1 MAEAAAQPE
10 DLDRRVGVGTKAVNA
25 ARGDAQRLKTVFERS
40 PVPMVMVDAE
50 RRFVD
55 VNRAGRLWF
64 RLSLVEVR
72 VYAIDDLAPPDQL
85 AAIAQTWAR
94 LLETGLVAGSFLGV
108 KPDGSRI
115 PIVYSALAQVLPG
128 RHVIVFAPA
137 EWPEDELGLAV
148 DRGLEPAASLTPR
161 EIEVLALAASGL
173 QGPEV
178 ARELVVSPST
188 VKTHFK
194 HIYAKLN
201 VRNRGAAVAKAQRL
215 GVIG

>member
-50 RRFVD
+50 RRF
-55 VNRAGRLWF
+55 
-64 RLSLVEVR
+64 VEVR